1 MNIKALTEEE
11 FNSILHQIAE
21 MKEVVSQKIKNE
33 QIVYDNSDV
42 IRLLKVSSRTLSYW
56 RETGVI
62 RYSKIGAK
70 IYYRKQDIEDMLERG
85 MSSEFGS

>member
-1 MNIKALTEEE
+1 MNIKALTEDE
-11 FNSILHQIAE
+11 FNRILHQIE
-21 MKEVVSQKIKNE
+21 EIKEVVSQKIKNE

>member
-1 MNIKALTEEE
+1 MNIKALTEDE
-11 FNSILHQIAE
+11 FNRILHQIAE
-21 MKEVVSQKIKNE
+21 IKEVVSQKIKNE